1 MAKSSTVF
9 ICSKCEAQF
18 PRWTGRCTECG
29 SWSTVI
35 EQIAEDARSEERGAR
50 PIPESD
56 RKPGTVE
63 TFASLQTQTNIP
75 RRSVGLDFFDR
86 ILSGGLVAGS
96 VTLVSGEPGIGKSTL
111 LAQVAV
117 AIAATGSRV
126 LYVTGEESP
135 TQVAMRLKRLS
146 PTLPPSLV
154 FLDAT
159 DAGTVAATIAHE
171 KPDLAIVD
179 SIQSLSMQDVSG
191 TAGSPTQVRACSGLL
206 TEMAKRHNVP
216 TMLVGQVTKDGEI
229 AGPRLLE
236 HIVDTVLM
244 LEGDHDERFRIL
256 RVFKHR
262 FGAADDVA
270 VLTMTEDG
278 LQNVDDPSAELIR
291 ERPMNTSGSIVTCL
305 MEGHRP
311 MLIELQALLTPAG
324 YGTPIR
330 RTTGIDGSRLGL
342 LLAVLAKR
350 AAIRALDK
358 DVYANAAGGI
368 KAREPALDL
377 AICLAIASGT
387 SDISINPKIAA
398 FGEVGLG
405 GEIRPVS
412 FPDARVRECERH
424 GFTTVILPK
433 GSKVKNATIK
443 LIEVEFIRQAIEQT
457 MKIAAGS

>member
-1 MAKSSTVF
+1 MAKTPPFSCT
-9 ICSKCEAQF
+9 KCGAQY

-29 SWSTVI
+29 SWSTIV
-35 EQIAEDARSEERGAR
+35 EQTAGETSDPR
-50 PIPESD
+50 PTTGTSQ
-56 RKPGTVE
+56 KPGTVE

-75 RRSVGLDFFDR
+75 RQSIGLDFFDR

-111 LAQVAV
+111 LAQAAI
-117 AIAATGSRV
+117 AIAATHRRV

-135 TQVAMRLKRLS
+135 TQVAMRLKRLA
-146 PTLPPSLV
+146 PKLPETLLFV
-154 FLDAT
+154 DAT
-159 DAGTVAATIAHE
+159 DVGTVAATIMHE

-179 SIQSLSMQDVSG
+179 SIQSLTMQEVAG
-191 TAGSPTQVRACSGLL
+191 TSGSPTQVKACSALL
-206 TEMAKRHNVP
+206 TEIAKHHNVP
-216 TMLVGQVTKDGEI
+216 TILVGQVTKDGEI

-256 RVFKHR
+256 RVFKNR

-291 ERPMNTSGSIVTCL
+291 ERPMNTSGSIVSCL

-311 MLIELQALLTPAG
+311 MLIELQALVTPAG
-324 YGTPIR
+324 YGTPVR
-330 RTTGIDGSRLGL
+330 RTTGIDSSRLGL

-350 AAIRALDK
+350 ATIRALDK

-368 KAREPALDL
+368 RAREPALDL

-412 FPDARVRECERH
+412 FPEARVRECERH
-424 GFTTVILPK
+424 GFNTVILPK
-433 GSKVKNATIK
+433 GSKIKNATITV
-443 LIEVEFIRQAIEQT
+443 IEVESIREAIEKA
-457 MKIAAGS
+457 MGR

>member
-1 MAKSSTVF
+1 MAKTPPF
-9 ICSKCEAQF
+9 ACTKCGAQF

-29 SWSTVI
+29 SWSTVV
-35 EQIAEDARSEERGAR
+35 EQVAGETSEAR
-50 PIPESD
+50 PTIGTPQ
-56 RKPGTVE
+56 KPGSVE
-63 TFASLQTQTNIP
+63 TFASLQTQADMP
-75 RRSVGLDFFDR
+75 RRSIGLDFFDR
-86 ILSGGLVAGS
+86 ILSGGLVTGS

-111 LAQVAV
+111 LAQA
-117 AIAATGSRV
+117 AIAIASHGARV

-135 TQVAMRLKRLS
+135 TQVAMRLKRLA
-146 PTLPPSLV
+146 PSLPETLL

-159 DAGTVAATIAHE
+159 DANIVAATVAHE

-191 TAGSPTQVRACSGLL
+191 TTGSPTQVKACSALL
-206 TEMAKRHNVP
+206 TETAKRNNIS
-216 TMLVGQVTKDGEI
+216 TILVGQVTKDGEI

-256 RVFKHR
+256 RVFKNR

-291 ERPMNTSGSIVTCL
+291 ERPMNTSGSVVSCL

-311 MLIELQALLTPAG
+311 MLIELQALVTPAG
-324 YGTPIR
+324 YGTPVR
-330 RTTGIDGSRLGL
+330 RTTGIDSSRLGL

-350 AAIRALDK
+350 AGIRALDK

-405 GEIRPVS
+405 GEIRPIP
-412 FPDARVRECERH
+412 FPDLRVRECERH

-433 GSKVKNATIK
+433 GSKIKNSGITV
-443 LIEVEFIRQAIEQT
+443 IEVESIREAIEKA
-457 MKIAAGS
+457 MGR